1 MTDASSS
8 RANDNPYLRL
18 NVRPF
23 INCASVRTIHG
34 GSLMRAEVKA
44 AMARAGGQFVNI
56 YELMEQAGKRIGE
69 LMGCEFGIVTPG
81 SAAAVCLG
89 TAGAVA
95 GNDPERISR
104 LPLTEGMRNKVLMP
118 KGHRFSYDHAIRM
131 VGTTIHEFASRDELE
146 KLLEDPTVAMICVYG
161 LVEPSGPVDRKSTRL
176 NSSHT

>member
-81 SAAAVCLG
+81 SAAAVRSEEH
-89 TAGAVA
+89 T
-95 GNDPERISR
+95 S
-104 LPLTEGMRNKVLMP
+104 
-118 KGHRFSYDHAIRM
+118 
-131 VGTTIHEFASRDELE
+131 ELQ
-146 KLLEDPTVAMICVYG
+146 
-161 LVEPSGPVDRKSTRL
+161 
-176 NSSHT
+176 SH